1 MKSQKRDI
9 MVTML
14 ETIAS
19 LSSIIMKLKWLT
31 DTYLTLE
38 LCKNEIKIGMH
49 FEWAKARLNT
59 EQLYKE
65 VSR

>member
-31 DTYLTLE
+31 DTYLTL
-38 LCKNEIKIGMH
+38 CKNEIKIGMH